1 MACLVKMNCRGPTIA
16 TFLQFSLKF
25 VIFVSL
31 LVVCYFY
38 FMKEAIAKFQRKAT
52 TVTERSIHIDDLGG
66 YKCPDIVICPNPS
79 FKPSISDLHGFKYPT
94 RDLFNI
100 MTPFSETY
108 KYLFNK
114 TPVRY
119 LFEAFSYADDFNF
132 KTLGI
137 TLNEGDNQVI
147 AYGEEYMNFE
157 LKKVRTTHYGFCHLI
172 QPRNIENWNEQFG
185 TLTIQY
191 KKSLS
196 VSDAPKSFSIYFVEK
211 DEWQG

>member
-137 TLNEGDNQVI
+137 TLNEGDNLLEFDDAKLSI
-147 AYGEEYMNFE
+147 A
-157 LKKVRTTHYGFCHLI
+157 LKKVRTTHMGVCHVM
-172 QPRNIENWNEQFG
+172 QSRNVQNWNERNEMVKVH
-185 TLTIQY
+185 I
-191 KKSLS
+191 
-196 VSDAPKSFSIYFVEK
+196 
-211 DEWQG
+211 